1 MNARDLRPDAT
12 GQPMHPAGADW
23 RLLAQARQGSEASA
37 RQLVHQLS
45 PMAHGLAMQLLRHPQ
60 DAEDAV
66 QDAFARLW
74 TSQASQ
80 DSHDGS
86 PHSATLATY
95 FNTIVIN
102 RCKTRLTQRRELATD
117 PELLTPMADER
128 QQTQGRD
135 ATAWQPLGSDTS
147 PDHPTKQAVEQ
158 ALSRLPAR
166 QRMALA
172 MWAYADADVPDI
184 ARSLDLGANA
194 AHQLLHR
201 ARASL
206 KHLLTGAHP

>member
-1 MNARDLRPDAT
+1 MNARDLRPDT
-12 GQPMHPAGADW
+12 NSPHPHWAGADW

-74 TSQASQ
+74 TSQAQ
-80 DSHDGS
+80 DDHG
-86 PHSATLATY
+86 ATLATY

-102 RCKTRLTQRRELATD
+102 RCKSRLMLRRELATD

-128 QQTQGRD
+128 QQNHGQD
-135 ATAWQPLGSDTS
+135 PTAWSANEGQPG
-147 PDHPTKQAVEQ
+147 PDRPTPQAVAQ
-158 ALSRLPAR
+158 ALGQLPAR

-201 ARASL
+201 ARTTL
-206 KHLLTGAHP
+206 KHLLTRGRP